1 MVDSNGGS
9 HGRVYI
15 EREKVKEEEEL
26 GVVWGNG
33 VKGTPWGSAVKGPIG
48 RHGPSVGDLLDNIQ
62 PT

>member
-15 EREKVKEEEEL
+15 EREKVKEKEEEL

-33 VKGTPWGSAVKGPIG
+33 VKGTP
-48 RHGPSVGDLLDNIQ
+48 
-62 PT
+62 